1 MPTGY
6 TSFIEEGKVKDA
18 KQFLHLCLRAFGVLG
33 FMRDESL
40 EIKDDYTDDII
51 KDYENEK
58 QYHQKKLE
66 QALKDL
72 AKAHNLTDDELYEMF
87 TKEENYD
94 ADYYVKQLQH
104 NELYD
109 KIAGEIR
116 NWDCD
121 SDMES
126 LKNFALEQIEISKY
140 KPDTSGQLH
149 TTKEEFLKKK
159 KDEYRKRVIDH
170 AQWDVDYHTEELEKV
185 ENRYADRIAYYNKVK
200 EELKKLN

>member
-18 KQFLHLCLRAFGVLG
+18 KQFLHLCLRAFGILV
-33 FMRDESL
+33 FMRDDSL

-66 QALKDL
+66 QALRDL

-121 SDMES
+121 SDLEG
-126 LKNFALEQIEISKY
+126 LKNFALDQIEISKY
-140 KPDTSGQLH
+140 KPDTSGHLH
-149 TTKEEFLKKK
+149 TSKEEFLKEK

-185 ENRYADRIAYYNKVK
+185 ENRYADRIDYYNKVK

>member
-18 KQFLHLCLRAFGVLG
+18 KQFLHLCLRAFGILV

-109 KIAGEIR
+109 KIASEIC

-126 LKNFALEQIEISKY
+126 LKNFALNQIEISKY

-149 TTKEEFLKKK
+149 TSKEEFLKKK

-170 AQWDVDYHTEELEKV
+170 AQWDVDYHTEELEKI
-185 ENRYADRIAYYNKVK
+185 ENRYADRIDYYTKVK